1 MSNSAQTSASNRIS
15 RLLDENSF
23 VEIGAYVTARNTDFN
38 MAAKETPADGVV
50 TGYGTIDGNLVY
62 VYSQDA
68 SVLGGSIGE
77 MHAKKISDL
86 YALAMKMGAPVVG
99 LIDCAGLRLQEATD
113 ALDAFGKLYVN
124 QTMASGVIPQISAV
138 FGTCG
143 GGMAV
148 SLAMSDFTFMEES
161 KAKVFVN
168 SPNALDGNDASKCD
182 TASAAFQSEESGLID
197 FVGDEESILKQIR
210 TLVSILPANNE
221 DDMSYD
227 ECSDDLNRICVD
239 LENCA
244 GDTAMALSF
253 ISDDHFFMEVKKGC
267 APEMVTGFI
276 RLNGTTVG
284 CVANR
289 TESYSAEGEK
299 NGEYDAKLTTK
310 GCEKASAFV
319 NFCDAFQIPLLT
331 LVHTTGFKADKHTE
345 RRIAKEAGRLTYAF
359 ANATVPKVTVI
370 VGEAYG
376 SAYLAMNSKSIG
388 ADIVYAWPQASVGMM
403 DASAAAKIMYAD
415 EIAAAEDGAALISEK
430 AAAYAA
436 LQSSAVAAAKRGYVD
451 DIIEACDTRKRVIA
465 AFEML
470 FTKRE
475 DRPGKKHGTV

>member
-1 MSNSAQTSASNRIS
+1 MSNSAQTSARRRIDA
-15 RLLDENSF
+15 LLDENSF
-23 VEIGAYVTARNTDFN
+23 VEVGAYVTARSTDFN

-50 TGYGTIDGNLVY
+50 TGYGMIDGNLVY

-68 SVLGGSIGE
+68 AVLGGSLGE
-77 MHAKKISDL
+77 MHAKKISNL
-86 YALAMKMGAPVVG
+86 YALAMKMGAPVIS

-113 ALDAFGKLYVN
+113 ALQGFGEVYLN
-124 QTMASGVIPQISAV
+124 QTMASGVIPQIAAI

-148 SLAMSDFTFMEES
+148 SAALSDFTFMEE
-161 KAKVFVN
+161 KTGKLFVN
-168 SPNALDGNDASKCD
+168 SPNAIEGNYTSKCD
-182 TASAAFQSEESGLID
+182 TASAVFQSEEAGLVD
-197 FVGDEESILKQIR
+197 FAGDEAAILDEIR
-210 TLVSILPANNE
+210 TLISILPANNE

-227 ECSDDLNRICVD
+227 ECNDDLNRVCAD

-244 GDTAMALSF
+244 GDTAIALAT
-253 ISDDHFFMEVKKGC
+253 ISDDNFFMELKEHFEPG
-267 APEMVTGFI
+267 MVTGFI

-289 TESYSAEGEK
+289 TEVYGEDGEK
-299 NGEYDAKLTTK
+299 KGEYEAVLTSR
-310 GCEKASAFV
+310 GCKKAADFI
-319 NFCDAFQIPLLT
+319 NFCDAFNIPVLT
-331 LVHTTGFKADKHTE
+331 LVNVKGYKASMCSEKHM
-345 RRIAKEAGRLTYAF
+345 AKAAAKLTYAF
-359 ANATVPKVTVI
+359 ANASVPKVTVI

-376 SAYLAMNSKSIG
+376 TAYLTMASKATG
-388 ADIVYAWPQASVGMM
+388 ADIVYAWPKASIGMM
-403 DASAAAKIMYAD
+403 DATAAAKIMYNE
-415 EIAAAEDGAALISEK
+415 EIAAAEDGAALIREK
-430 AAAYAA
+430 AAEYQE
-436 LQSSAVAAAKRGYVD
+436 LQSSALAAAKRGYVD